1 MDRERTAYLQEVVR
15 EGFLDFVTIKNYN
28 EAVNCKNIWGK
39 KISNR
44 GNKHL
49 FIIYSFTHSFNIEH
63 GSWARQSSRPQG
75 DCDKQDEFL
84 QKHVSLKC
92 K

>member
-1 MDRERTAYLQEVVR
+1 MDRERTADLQEVVR

-28 EAVNCKNIWGK
+28 EEVNSKNIWGK

-49 FIIYSFTHSFNIEH
+49 FIIYSFTHSFNMEH
-63 GSWARQSSRPQG
+63 GSWARQCSRPQG